1 MTTGIDHLIINSPFA
16 EPAAHWA
23 YDREAKRFTKR
34 AGRRPAGYVIATPGI
49 DSQKYDDPGQFI
61 ELPEVNRIRPRVAAW
76 RAAGY
81 PGVTGTTKRLLD
93 HWRDPDRDPQKRFFF
108 CQLEAA
114 ETLIWLAE
122 APAAETQ
129 GIDLAGDGGPFPR
142 LCAKMATGSGKT
154 VVMAMAIAWH
164 VLNKVA
170 SPQDRR
176 FSRHVLVVAPGLTVK
191 NRLQVLE
198 PSHEANYYDAFDVV
212 PSALRDRLRQGKV
225 RVRNWH
231 ALAWESPERIAKRR
245 SVDKRGAKSDE
256 AYVRAVLG
264 DLASARQLL
273 VINDE
278 AHHAWRVTPDGKP
291 GASKAE
297 IEEATVWIGGLDRI
311 HRARGILGAYDF
323 SATPFVPSGKKSTE
337 EALFGWIV
345 SDFGLSDAIEA
356 GLVKTPRIVVRDDG
370 VPDPKTYRSQFF
382 HIYPRVA
389 ADLNR
394 RAEPHEPLPDLVA
407 NAYLLLGRDWQETA
421 KRWRAEGA
429 ATPPVMITV
438 ANRTETAA
446 RIRTAFEKRRI
457 LIPELCDPARLLHI
471 DSKVLELAE
480 EKEEAGAGP
489 PAETDED
496 EGPVRKLTKEQQAEA
511 LRLMVDTVGQP
522 GKPGEPIQNVISV
535 GMLSEGWDAKTVT
548 HIMWL
553 RAFTS
558 QLLCEQVVGRGLRRT
573 SYDADPKTGLYEPEY
588 VNIFGVPFTFLPH
601 EGDDATPP
609 PPPKPRTR
617 IEAVPDKKTYEIA
630 WPNVVRI
637 EQRYGTRLALDLAK
651 VAVLP
656 LFAHETPRL
665 AELAPT
671 VDGKP
676 DVSRVERIDLERLG
690 RENRMQT
697 VVFRAAAQVFDQLRP
712 GWSGSREALLGQV
725 IGLVDRFLASDRV
738 RIEPQ
743 VFARDALRRRIL
755 LMLHMNR
762 IVQHLFDAIRP
773 ENAVARELVLDR
785 EHPLRATGDMLPW
798 YTAKPCA
805 AAARSHVNFCVYD
818 SAWEAGEA
826 YTLDHDPHVEA
837 WVKNDHLGFEVTY
850 LFQGGVHKFRPDF
863 LVRLANGSRLVLEV
877 KGQDTQK
884 DRAKRG
890 YLAEWVEAV
899 NEHGGF
905 GRWAADVSLS
915 PSDLPDILA
924 RHAAP

>member
-1 MTTGIDHLIINSPFA
+1 MPDGIDHLIINSPFT
-16 EPAAHWA
+16 EPAEHWA
-23 YDREAKRFTKR
+23 YEREAKRFVRR

-61 ELPEVNRIRPRVAAW
+61 ELPLVNRIRPRVAAW

-81 PGVTGTTKRLLD
+81 PGVTGTTKRLLE
-93 HWRDPDRDPQKRFFF
+93 HWSDPERERRFFF

-122 APAAETQ
+122 AAAAERQ
-129 GIDLAGDGGPFPR
+129 GIDLEGDGGAFAR

-154 VVMAMAIAWH
+154 VVMAMVIAWH
-164 VLNKVA
+164 VLNKVT

-176 FSRHVLVVAPGLTVK
+176 FAKHVLVVAPGLTVK

-198 PSHEANYYDAFDVV
+198 PSHAENYYDAFDVV
-212 PSALRDRLRQGKV
+212 PSSLRDRLRQGRV
-225 RVRNWH
+225 LVRNWH
-231 ALAWESPERIAKRR
+231 ALAWDSEERIAKRR

-256 AYVRAVLG
+256 AYVREVLG
-264 DLASARQLL
+264 ELASAHGLL

-278 AHHAWRVTPDGKP
+278 AHHAWRVTEEGKP
-291 GASKAE
+291 GAAKSDV
-297 IEEATVWIGGLDRI
+297 EEATVWVGGLDRI
-311 HRARGILGAYDF
+311 QRARGILLAYDF

-345 SDFGLSDAIEA
+345 SDFGLSDAIES
-356 GLVKTPRIVVRDDG
+356 GLVKTPRVVVRDDG

-389 ADLNR
+389 GDLNR
-394 RAEPHEPLPDLVA
+394 KAGPDEPLPDLVSTA
-407 NAYLLLGRDWQETA
+407 YYLLGKDWLETA
-421 KRWRAEGA
+421 REWKAAGA

-446 RIRTAFEKRRI
+446 RIRAAFEKGRI
-457 LIPELCDPARLLHI
+457 LIPELCDVARLLHI

-480 EKEEAGAGP
+480 EKEAVAGA
-489 PAETDED
+489 PAEEGDED
-496 EGPVRKLTKEQQAEA
+496 EGPVRKLTKEEQAEA
-511 LRLMVDTVGQP
+511 LRLQVDTVGQP
-522 GKPGEPIQNVISV
+522 GKPGAPIQKVISV

-548 HIMWL
+548 HIMGL

-573 SYDADPKTGLYEPEY
+573 SYDVDPESGLYEAEF
-588 VNIFGVPFTFLPH
+588 VNVFGVPFTFLPH

-617 IEAVPDKKTYEIA
+617 IEALAEKKAFELA

-637 EQRYGTRLALDLAK
+637 DARYRPRLVLDVAQLA
-651 VAVLP
+651 P
-656 LFAHETPRL
+656 LAILAHETPML
-665 AELAPT
+665 AEIAPT
-671 VDGKP
+671 VDGKA
-676 DVSRVERIDLERLG
+676 DVTRIERISLEDLG
-690 RENRMQT
+690 RRNRLQT
-697 VVFRAAAQVFDQLRP
+697 LAFRAAASVFDQLKP
-712 GWSGSREALLGQV
+712 SWPGSREALLGQLV
-725 IGLVDRFLASDRV
+725 GLVEGFLSSDRI

-743 VFARDALRRRIL
+743 VFARDPLRRRIL
-755 LMLHMNR
+755 LTLNMAR
-762 IVQHLFDAIRP
+762 IVQHMFAAIRH
-773 ENAVARELVLDR
+773 ENVEARELVLDR
-785 EHPLRATGDMLPW
+785 ERPIRATGDMLPW

-805 AAARSHVNFCVYD
+805 AAERSHINFCVYD

-826 YTLDHDPHVEA
+826 YALDHDPQVVA
-837 WVKNDHLGFEVTY
+837 WAKNDHLGFEITY

-863 LVRLANGSRLVLEV
+863 LVRLANGTRLVLEV
-877 KGQDTQK
+877 KGQDSPK
-884 DRAKRG
+884 DRAKRA
-890 YLAEWVEAV
+890 YLAEWVQAV

-915 PSDLPDILA
+915 PSDLADMLA
-924 RHAAP
+924 KHA